1 MIFIIR
7 ILKSDV
13 NYIWLQGQGPGL
25 FFKQAVTFCGWGT
38 GMSQSNETMADGLSV
53 RALEKVRPVGGPV
66 NWRTTK
72 DKTEMKNSESGQTT
86 GFYNDKNFRNWLG

>member
-1 MIFIIR
+1 
-7 ILKSDV
+7 
-13 NYIWLQGQGPGL
+13 
-25 FFKQAVTFCGWGT
+25 
-38 GMSQSNETMADGLSV
+38 MSQSNETMADGLSV

-86 GFYNDKNFRNWLG
+86 GFYNDKNFRNWLGWRNWLYGILIHTMQQSLK